1 MGMREDAK
9 RIIDEAL
16 AFAKPDAAVKRA
28 VGFLPEICG
37 KLIPIAIGKAAWQMA
52 YAAKKQLGERLSDGI
67 VITKHGYS
75 AGEIEGFTVYEAG
88 HPVPDEDT
96 YRATDAVLRKTAE
109 LSADDAVL
117 FLVSGGGSALFE
129 KPLCKPEEMA
139 SLTDELLASG
149 ASITEIN
156 AVRKRLSAVKGGK
169 FALHCAPARVFTV
182 ALSDV
187 LGDRADVIASGP
199 AYPDPTYKEEV
210 LLIADEYGLHCSD
223 EVRKLLETET
233 PKELPNA
240 FTRITGSVRQLCES
254 AERTCASLGY
264 EPIIL
269 TDGLSCEAKEAG
281 AWLASLA
288 DSPVSCPTAY
298 ICGGETVVKLTGH
311 GLGGRNQEL
320 ALAAAE
326 GLRGKDGVLLFSV
339 GSDGTDGPT
348 DAAGGIVDGETA
360 DRLENA
366 GYRIPDVLRENDSY
380 HALAAVDGLLFT
392 GPTGTNVN
400 DLTVLLIR

>member
-1 MGMREDAK
+1 MDMREDAK
-9 RIIDEAL
+9 RIIENAFL
-16 AFAKPDAAVKRA
+16 FAKPDAAVERA
-28 VGFLPEICG
+28 LSLLPEIRG
-37 KLIPIAIGKAAWQMA
+37 ELIPIAIGKAAWQMA
-52 YAAKKQLGERLSDGI
+52 HAAKTRLGARLSDGI

-75 AGEIEGFTVYEAG
+75 AGEIEGFTVFEAG
-88 HPVPDEDT
+88 HPVPDGDT
-96 YRATDAVLRKTAE
+96 YRATEAVLQRTKA

-129 KPLCKPEEMA
+129 KPLCKAEELA
-139 SLTDELLASG
+139 SLTDELLACG

-223 EVRKLLETET
+223 EVRALLETET

-240 FTRITGSVRQLCES
+240 FLQITGSVRQLCES
-254 AERTCASLGY
+254 AEQTCASLGY
-264 EPIIL
+264 EPIVL
-269 TDGLSCEAKEAG
+269 TDGLCCEAKEAG

-288 DSPVSCPTAY
+288 DSPVSMPTAY

-320 ALAAAE
+320 ALAAAQ
-326 GLRGKDGVLLFSV
+326 GLRGKENVLLFSV

-348 DAAGGIVDGETA
+348 DAAGGIVDGKTAET
-360 DRLENA
+360 LE
-366 GYRIPDVLRENDSY
+366 GMGIRIPDVLRENDSY
-380 HALAAVDGLLFT
+380 HALQAVGGLLFT

>member
-1 MGMREDAK
+1 MDMREDAK
-9 RIIDEAL
+9 QIIENAL
-16 AFAKPDAAVKRA
+16 LSAKPDAAVGRA
-28 VGFLPEICG
+28 ITLLPEIRG
-37 KLIPIAIGKAAWQMA
+37 ELVPIAIGKAAWQMA
-52 YAAKKQLGERLSDGI
+52 SAAKKQLGNKLSDGI

-75 AGEIEGFTVYEAG
+75 AGEIDGFTVFEAG
-88 HPVPDEDT
+88 HPVPDADT
-96 YRATDAVLRKTAE
+96 YHATEAVLQRTKG

-129 KPLCKPEEMA
+129 KPLCNPEEMA

-223 EVRKLLETET
+223 EVRALLETET

-240 FTRITGSVRQLCES
+240 FTQITGSVRQLCES
-254 AERTCASLGY
+254 AEQTCASLGY
-264 EPIIL
+264 EPILL
-269 TDGLSCEAKEAG
+269 TDGLCCEAKEAG

-288 DSPVSCPTAY
+288 GSPVSRPTAY

-326 GLRGKDGVLLFSV
+326 GLRGKENVLLFSV

-348 DAAGGIVDGETA
+348 DAAGGIVDGKTA
-360 DRLENA
+360 EKLAEK
-366 GYRIPDVLRENDSY
+366 GILIPDVLRENDSY
-380 HALAAVDGLLFT
+380 HALGAVDGLLFT